1 MNRGLTEFQLSL
13 TYRPLCLSV
22 MVEILTLMGEFRKH
36 IVLIGG
42 WVPYFLLEEGRKE
55 HTGSI
60 DIDLALD
67 FRTISDNTYRTILQL
82 LKSRGFRH
90 GKQPFTFEREVKT
103 EAGIYTIEVDFLS
116 GEYGGTTKSHRTQK
130 VQDIRAR
137 KTRGCELAFEYNVP
151 VKIKNRM
158 PDGAVNEVEVKIA
171 GIVPF
176 LVMKGMALWE
186 SYKEKHAYDIY
197 FAILHYP
204 GGIDALLEVF
214 NPLKSNNLI
223 REGLGKIRAKFDAID
238 KPGPIWVVKFLEIDS
253 LEEQERIQR
262 DVFER
267 VNTFLNGLQIES
279 WQKD

>member
-1 MNRGLTEFQLSL
+1 MVTKIDYDKTEV
-13 TYRPLCLSV
+13 TLCLSV
-22 MVEILTLMGEFRKH
+22 MVEILTLLGEFREH

-42 WVPYFLLEEGRKE
+42 WVPYFLFDEGKKE
-55 HTGSI
+55 HAGSI
-60 DIDLALD
+60 DIDLAFD

-158 PDGAVNEVEVKIA
+158 LDGAVNEVEVKIA

-204 GGIDALLEVF
+204 GGIDALLKVF
-214 NPLKSNNLI
+214 KPLKSNNLI

>member
-1 MNRGLTEFQLSL
+1 MVTKIDYDKIEV
-13 TYRPLCLSV
+13 TICLSV

-82 LKSRGFRH
+82 LKARGFRQ
-90 GKQPFTFEREVKT
+90 GKQPFTFKRDVKT
-103 EAGIYTIEVDFLS
+103 KEDTYTIEVDFLS

-137 KTRGCELAFEYNVP
+137 KTRGCELAFKYNVP
-151 VKIKNRM
+151 VKIKNKM

-204 GGIDALLEVF
+204 GGIDALLKVF
-214 NPLKSNNLI
+214 KSLKSNNLI
-223 REGLGKIRAKFDAID
+223 REGLGKIKAKFDAID